1 MTDHQ
6 KYLLKLLQ
14 EIDDICQKHHIT
26 YYLGGGTAIGAVR
39 HEGFV
44 PWDDDADI
52 LMTRNEWKKF
62 VQACQ
67 KELPKNRALVSPETD
82 PRFPNMF
89 GRYIDTETTA
99 IHQNQILS
107 DDPAGIVLDILM
119 LDPVPDSSIFPS
131 YCRDMML
138 YSDLVNPYVTYSYRY
153 NCNSLRYPFYRFLS
167 LFIGKQRI
175 LRHLEKKMFCYSEEE
190 SHSYALRWGGIPLIS
205 DKRYYGKSLY
215 VKYETSTF
223 QIPEYT
229 PDYLTWH
236 YGDDWMYIPPHD
248 EQQGHVAA
256 HNFDIPY
263 EKIRNAYRPFLNQ
276 ASLAHVYFH
285 NKLHMIRT
293 SKKRHAYRDSSS
305 SLVLAKAKIELNKK
319 LSHSPWR
326 QWMAEEKY
334 ENLVPL
340 FADFFKTQLSRP
352 IIGREDFS
360 GAYRFYHPLLA
371 NLDSD
376 TSDAAVMALLY
387 GGRLAYAMRYM
398 DIFEQKNRYL
408 TPLMENQ
415 RSLILQ
421 FRSAVSIYACHDAKA
436 AMEKLLPVVEQ
447 WKNNVCSM
455 KLYIRL
461 LNEGIKNPRRP
472 DENLSDLLHKAY
484 TLWPN
489 DGEIMKFRGDWYLRQ
504 NQFVKA
510 CLWYADASM
519 NTRNGITLL
528 EIRHFL
534 AKEEDKVIKL
544 AGEFEASGD
553 RDRAEKLLQMFANTW
568 PENSSWQ
575 KKIWEYRVK
584 MPHTDEEKIEIIK
597 QLKEMNTQFSDE
609 NWSSL
614 AAIVWRIAEESDDK
628 IEIRKK
634 LFLSSSYEEKKELCH
649 LIKEKLES
657 LSQDGGWWNLL
668 GQAELSMGFTG
679 NAFIHFHQALNASC
693 TPFVLTELK
702 KIYERDRLYSLS
714 HIGKHSYDRMVQ
726 KHGSLEEYEGLLKKL
741 GLDPFPMDL
750 LLSKTTNIPERKEL
764 ML

>member
-44 PWDDDADI
+44 PWDDDADV

-62 VQACQ
+62 VQAFQ
-67 KELPKNRALVSPETD
+67 KESPQNRTLVSPETD
-82 PRFPNMF
+82 SRFPNMF
-89 GRYIDTETTA
+89 GRYIDTESTA
-99 IHQNQILS
+99 IHNNQVLS
-107 DDPAGIVLDILM
+107 DDPAGTVIDIFIM
-119 LDPVPDSSIFPS
+119 DPVPNADIFPS
-131 YCRDMML
+131 YSRDMML
-138 YSDLVNPYVTYSYRY
+138 YSDLINPYSNYSYRY
-153 NCNSLRYPFYRFLS
+153 NANRLRYPIYLFLS
-167 LFIGKQRI
+167 HFIGKHRL

-190 SHSYALRWGGIPLIS
+190 SACYALRWGGIPLIS
-205 DKRYYGKSLY
+205 DKRYYGKSRY
-215 VKYETSTF
+215 TKYETSSF
-223 QIPEYT
+223 QIPEHA
-229 PDYLTWH
+229 PDYLAWH
-236 YGDDWMYIPPHD
+236 FGDDWMYIPPHD

-256 HNFDIPY
+256 YNRHISCDELRRAYLPLLNRSSLDH
-263 EKIRNAYRPFLNQ
+263 AYR
-276 ASLAHVYFH
+276 H
-285 NKLHMIRT
+285 NKMHLILT

-305 SLVLAKAKIELNKK
+305 ELVLAKAKIELDKK
-319 LSHSPWR
+319 MVSVSWR

-584 MPHTDEEKIEIIK
+584 MPHTDEEKIEIIT